1 MTTILL
7 VAIPIAMLVSAIV
20 GGFLYLKRNL
30 DTEIQSLAEGCRI
43 IEEMLSNSNSL
54 NVAEAQTHL
63 ALASAHLTTARALR
77 DAGEKDAGLDE
88 VAAGFQELKAA
99 RELVQRPE
107 PEEDTE

>member
-1 MTTILL
+1 MTTILF
-7 VAIPIAMLVSAIV
+7 VALPIAMLVSAIV
-20 GGFLYLKRNL
+20 GGILYFKRNL

-43 IEEMLSNSNSL
+43 IEDLLGKTTSL

-63 ALASAHLTTARALR
+63 ALATAQLATARLER
-77 DAGEKDAGLDE
+77 DAGQKESAQEAVDL
-88 VAAGFQELKAA
+88 GFQELKTA